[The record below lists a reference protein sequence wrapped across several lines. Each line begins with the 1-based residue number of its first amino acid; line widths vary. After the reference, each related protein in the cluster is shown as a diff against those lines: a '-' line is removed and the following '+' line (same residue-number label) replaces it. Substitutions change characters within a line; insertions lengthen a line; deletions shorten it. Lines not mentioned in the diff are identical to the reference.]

1 MNGDTT
7 RNLVFVSLAIH
18 RISKT
23 TIAMKL
29 NHDSIR
35 IRQWAQAGGGSKKQE
50 ILVARWGSEEQETLQ
65 CKIS

>member
-18 RISKT
+18 SISKT

-35 IRQWAQAGGGSKKQE
+35 IRQWAKAGGSKKQE